1 MYVWAK
7 LISHKY
13 MRQFI
18 ACHQNK
24 DTTWLGAAKKRTLN
38 TLLTLFIATTK
49 LRFVKISLLHL

>member
-18 ACHQNK
+18 VMSSEQRHHLARRCQKANIKHII
-24 DTTWLGAAKKRTLN
+24 N
-38 TLLTLFIATTK
+38 TLATTK
-49 LRFVKISLLHL
+49 LKFVKISLLHL